1 MNEIQSGSK
10 DLLDTTDCLEAVGVF
25 KGWKNFFF
33 IITVLCLAL
42 QQASFWVVD
51 RGCVAVPGQTDT
63 TAEAELTPAEKP
75 AEPNLVEPNL
85 PEPKPLE
92 AIEPNLPMNREQEPN
107 LPMNWEQTDPNA
119 GEPNDVSGFSS
130 FDSRIQHAVAWPS
143 GFLSDI
149 GFEQLACLI
158 RFVNALLILS
168 ATLYCLTLLFGLK
181 VSMHG
186 RLGGINHISRAF
198 FLSLILLVLLL
209 PWQMVFGSFV
219 AGAIFSP
226 EELVQWCSKETENVL
241 DLILYYLRFCGFGVL
256 IFLLLIL
263 AQIRSVRWAKA
274 ILRRLEII

>member
-1 MNEIQSGSK
+1 MKMSEMQSGSK

-42 QQASFWVVD
+42 QQASFWIVD

-63 TAEAELTPAEKP
+63 TAEAELTPTDEL

-85 PEPKPLE
+85 PEPQPLE
-92 AIEPNLPMNREQEPN
+92 AIEPNFPMDQEPQE
-107 LPMNWEQTDPNA
+107 PMDPNA

-158 RFVNALLILS
+158 RFVNALLILA

-241 DLILYYLRFCGFGVL
+241 DLILYYLRFCGFGAL